1 MSIQNLFGTLLNLGA
16 CWDRGLDMDNIRMG
30 EFCLKWNDFNT
41 AVSESF
47 MRLREEK
54 DFFDVTLVTED
65 GVLIEAH
72 KVVLSASSNFFK
84 DILKKMPKKDPFLYL
99 SGMNS
104 TDLNLM
110 MEYIYRGE
118 VTIQR
123 ENVDTFL
130 EIAFKLK
137 IQGIRQTDWDQEND
151 EPKMLSEDDERNQV
165 SEEEDVFEP
174 EVNIIG
180 NEQNKD
186 GEKDISDFLLKNL
199 NTSLTKCNEENKE
212 KIIYDKVPEI
222 KINIKQ
228 NNKKGKYSEE
238 LESIL
243 ESFMSEKNRVHT
255 CKQCGKTTR
264 DRTNLKEHI
273 ETHIEGLQFEC
284 DHCNKTFTTTC
295 SLRKHKR
302 ICHRKS
308 FN

>member
-1 MSIQNLFGTLLNLGA
+1 MVL
-16 CWDRGLDMDNIRMG
+16 DNIRMG

-47 MRLREEK
+47 LRLREEK
-54 DFFDVTLVTED
+54 NFFDVTLVTED
-65 GVLIEAH
+65 GIFIEAH

-84 DILKKMPKKDPFLYL
+84 DILKKMPTKDPFLYL
-99 SGMNS
+99 SGMNC
-104 TDLNLM
+104 TDLNLI

-137 IQGIRQTDWDQEND
+137 IEGICQKDLDQEND
-151 EPKMLSEDDERNQV
+151 EPKMMSEDNERNQV
-165 SEEEDVFEP
+165 SEKEDMFEP

-186 GEKDISDFLLKNL
+186 DDFLLKNL
-199 NTSLTKCNEENKE
+199 NTPLTKCNDEHKE
-212 KIIYDKVPEI
+212 KVSSDKVPEI
-222 KINIKQ
+222 KFNIKR
-228 NNKKGKYSEE
+228 KSKYSKE
-238 LESIL
+238 LEALL
-243 ESFMSEKNRVHT
+243 ESFMSEKNRVHI
-255 CKQCGKTTR
+255 CKQCGKSTR

-273 ETHIEGLQFEC
+273 ETHIEGLEFVC
-284 DHCNKTFTTTC
+284 CYCNKILTTTC

-302 ICHRKS
+302 ICHMKS
-308 FN
+308 QLLLGK

>member
-1 MSIQNLFGTLLNLGA
+1 
-16 CWDRGLDMDNIRMG
+16 MG

-47 MRLREEK
+47 LRLREEK

-72 KVVLSASSNFFK
+72 KVILSASSNFFK
-84 DILKKMPKKDPFLYL
+84 EILKKMHKKDPFLYL

-104 TDLNLM
+104 TDLNLI

-123 ENVDTFL
+123 EHVDTFL

-137 IQGIRQTDWDQEND
+137 IEGICQTDWDQEND
-151 EPKMLSEDDERNQV
+151 EPKMLSEDYEGNQV
-165 SEEEDVFEP
+165 SEKEDMLEP

-180 NEQNKD
+180 NEQNKCKD
-186 GEKDISDFLLKNL
+186 GEKDISNFLLKNL
-199 NTSLTKCNEENKE
+199 NTSLTKCNEEHKE
-212 KIIYDKVPEI
+212 KVISDKVPEI
-222 KINIKQ
+222 KFNIKH
-228 NNKKGKYSEE
+228 NRKSKYSKE
-238 LESIL
+238 LEALL
-243 ESFMSEKNRVHT
+243 ESFMSEKNRVHI

-273 ETHIEGLQFEC
+273 ETHIEGLEFLC
-284 DHCNKTFTTTC
+284 CYCKKKFTTTC

-302 ICHRKS
+302 TCDIKLLLGQ
-308 FN
+308 